1 MDLLC
6 QVVFKKGQYCMFI
19 VNFLFLLVYC
29 EYDEFLLLLKLCKR
43 HTSNMYHV
51 FLCTLDA
58 DGIHTSVAGSVYFLR
73 SDHRLLLLLLLLLL
87 L

>member
-6 QVVFKKGQYCMFI
+6 QVVFKKRAILYVYCE
-19 VNFLFLLVYC
+19 FLFLLVYC